1 MTNKGE
7 NSLDSLNQLFAVIAN
22 NRKVPTKLTD
32 DIRVLNTLVDDMGH
46 RMADDMRLKWIDRM
60 AEIVSD
66 CDKNIYGLTKNTQ
79 HLYVGALR
87 GLEGR
92 FNEIVEEDHIAA
104 GKYYEDAARTIDLIP
119 EKLSTDDLLGPLP
132 QESGTAGLDASMC
145 VGVDLMILR
154 LPVIDLW
161 DRAGDAYYRGVKMEN
176 AKRCYE
182 AGIETVRVS
191 YPKPKEPA
199 RADLAR
205 LRGLDL
211 YFCHLLLSLAS
222 VVIVS
227 NDEWDKAEALYRE
240 AADTIFFNK
249 EEKTNDQYYDLCGVL
264 ALVGATGFLFSRR
277 KGYIPHVR
285 ASLHA
290 TGQQENLLK
299 LATEIGQK
307 ALDEL
312 IREYDIK
319 KSFPV
324 PEIFYLVGIL
334 SYFYSDLGQYEKC
347 ANFVPLNTNFGRDY
361 WDWTW
366 AELEELADT
375 AFEWVHPHVAY
386 CREMRFAEGLIQRPD
401 YKEFVENIKKME
413 ESHERQELRLI
424 RQERM
429 LRDMDK
435 RPSSQEIQAKL
446 LCEHPWLGNIANQ
459 GSLINAE
466 DLYQRLGKQNW
477 AEVIM
482 GYCNAVEEELKQYVY
497 KKYLGFRAGFN
508 KAYAEE
514 SEKQS
519 KEGAVLSFIAAITRN
534 SPGRRIWEK
543 FVTVRI
549 PEHREF
555 LLKELPLLLSQL
567 VPIRNKAA
575 HGEMLE
581 KKFAD
586 QARRIVMGRSS
597 EAGLLEK
604 LSKIRVE

>member
-1 MTNKGE
+1 MTNKGK
-7 NSLDSLNQLFAVIAN
+7 NSLDSLNQLFAMIAN

-60 AEIVSD
+60 VEIVSD
-66 CDKNIYGLTKNTQ
+66 CDRNIYSLTENTQ

-92 FNEIVEEDHIAA
+92 FNEIVEEDYITA

-119 EKLSTDDLLGPLP
+119 EKLSTDDLLGPQP
-132 QESGTAGLDASMC
+132 QENGTAGLDALMC

-161 DRAGDAYYRGVKMEN
+161 DRAGDAYCRGVKMED

-191 YPKPKEPA
+191 YPEPKEPA

-205 LRGLDL
+205 ERGSDV

-222 VVIVS
+222 VVIIS

-240 AADTIFFNK
+240 AADTIFFSK
-249 EEKTNDQYYDLCGVL
+249 EEKTNDQYYDLCSVL
-264 ALVGATGFLFSRR
+264 ASVGATGFLFSRR
-277 KGYIPHVR
+277 KGYIPHVS

-319 KSFPV
+319 ETFPV
-324 PEIFYLVGIL
+324 PETSYLIGIL

-347 ANFVPLNTNFGRDY
+347 ANFVPLDTKFGRDY
-361 WDWTW
+361 WQWTW
-366 AELEELADT
+366 GELEELSDT
-375 AFEWVHPHVAY
+375 EFEWVHPHIAS
-386 CREMRFAEGLIQRPD
+386 CREMRFAEGLMQRPD
-401 YKEFVENIKKME
+401 YKEFVENIEKMG

-424 RQERM
+424 RQEKL
-429 LRDMDK
+429 LREMDK
-435 RPSSQEIQAKL
+435 RPSAQEIQAKL
-446 LCEHPWLGNIANQ
+446 LHEHPWLGSIANP

-477 AEVIM
+477 SEVIM
-482 GYCNAVEEELKQYVY
+482 GYCNAVEEELKQSIY
-497 KKYLGFRAGFN
+497 KKYLGFRASFD
-508 KAYAEE
+508 KDYAEE
-514 SEKQS
+514 SERQR
-519 KEGAVLSFIAAITRN
+519 KEGAVLSFIANITKDPPR
-534 SPGRRIWEK
+534 RRIWEK
-543 FVTVRI
+543 FVTARMS
-549 PEHREF
+549 EHREF
-555 LLKELPLLLSQL
+555 LLKELPTRLSRL
-567 VPIRNKAA
+567 VPIRNRAA
-575 HGEMLE
+575 HGKMLE
-581 KKFAD
+581 KEFAE
-586 QARRIVMGRSS
+586 QARRIVLGRPS
-597 EAGLLEK
+597 EPGLLEK